1 MMMMMKMIG
10 KSRIEAFMSWFVR
23 VHPHETSALF
33 CSTSTFFFILGAY
46 FVVLPLR
53 DEGAISLGLG
63 KLPGLFAGSLLL
75 TLLAAP
81 LSTLIFS
88 LPNLPKRKALV
99 FIHRFFSAS
108 LVVFFILWLSSSPG
122 SAAFNFKGFLHM
134 SSTIKEELKVQ
145 VNQATPPSSDG
156 WSNNGWF
163 YNSVRISLFLWVA
176 LLNLITISSTWA
188 RVIDVMDSESGSR
201 LFGFIG
207 AGATLGQLFGSVF
220 ATVMAWL
227 GPYLLLFAAILM
239 ELAAQSAKGIDKD
252 ISRLPEEQ
260 FPIRKSD
267 FDHLNTANEQ
277 TEPADR
283 RSSPRL
289 SSTAANP
296 QFLAILDGLR
306 LILASNYLL
315 LVALFLWL
323 SAVVSSF
330 FYFQKVTVIATSF
343 TSPVDRRRLFAQIN
357 SFIAV
362 FILAGQL
369 SLTGRIL
376 TIFGVTTAICSAPFV
391 AIINLIAIA
400 VWPTWIAVAVC
411 ETLRKVVTYVVT
423 RPGREL
429 LFTVVSQDEKY
440 KAKVCID
447 VIVQRLGDA
456 SAAGMYKLLFDTL
469 SGKASLASLCAL
481 PVCVLWMVT
490 AFHLGSQQRRL
501 AKLPQPSQS
510 LETSPR

>member
-1 MMMMMKMIG
+1 MKMIG

-239 ELAAQSAKGIDKD
+239 ELAAQSAIGIDKD

-283 RSSPRL
+283 RPSPRL

-376 TIFGVTTAICSAPFV
+376 TVFGVTTAISSAPFV